1 MSLTLA
7 AFKSPLPTRTVLR
20 RVGIV
25 GATTAATLL
34 LFAGPALAHI
44 TVTPDSVAVGSTDV
58 LTFHV
63 PNEEAKAD
71 TVKVDV
77 QIPTDHPIALL
88 LVEPPPGWTAS
99 VKTVALAKPLVTDDG
114 KFTQAVSEVIW
125 SGGKI
130 LPGQFQ
136 DFSISADPMPTGESQ
151 VTFKTIQTYSN
162 GDTVRWIDLKQPGQ
176 AAPAHPAPS
185 VTLTTGT
192 TSATA
197 STKTTTTTASAGSSS
212 DGLARVLAIAGLL
225 LAVLASLL
233 ALTVVRQARRLA
245 TGITAPVDPSPQ
257 PTTAAVKAQPE
268 KAQPEKAQPA
278 KGGAKSPDRREP
290 VPAGTKSAARRGQS
304 QPRRRG

>member
-1 MSLTLA
+1 LAELTEIGDEMSIALA
-7 AFKSPLPTRTVLR
+7 SSKSPLLTRTVLR

-25 GATTAATLL
+25 GAATTATLL

-44 TVTPDSVAVGSTDV
+44 TVTPDTVVAGSTDV

-77 QIPTDHPIALL
+77 QIPTDHPIAQL
-88 LVEPPPGWTAS
+88 LVQQVPGWTAS
-99 VKTVALAKPLVTDDG
+99 VKTITLTKPIVTDDG

-130 LPGQFQ
+130 APGQFQ

-151 VTFKTIQTYSN
+151 VTFKAIQTYSN
-162 GDTVRWIDLKQPGQ
+162 GDVVRWIDLKQPGQ
-176 AAPAHPAPS
+176 PEPDHPAPS
-185 VTLTTGT
+185 VALTTGT
-192 TSATA
+192 TTATS
-197 STKTTTTTASAGSSS
+197 STKATTASAGSSS

-225 LAVLASLL
+225 LAVLAGLL

-245 TGITAPVDPSPQ
+245 GITASVTSV
-257 PTTAAVKAQPE
+257 T
-268 KAQPEKAQPA
+268 PA
-278 KGGAKSPDRREP
+278 EPREP
-290 VPAGTKSAARRGQS
+290 VSAGQKSAARRSQP